1 MAAKALEVQGERR
14 GVEVKRVAVVG
25 AGVMGRGIAHA
36 AALGG
41 FDVRLQDVSIE
52 VLENAVESI
61 EKNMSK
67 AIERDKL
74 DEEVMREGLER
85 ISTTEDLKVAVSEAD
100 LVIEAAPE
108 KMDLK
113 LEIFGKLDE
122 WCPEHAVLATN
133 TSTMSPTEIAAGT
146 NRPDRCM
153 AMHFFNPA
161 HKMKL
166 VELIRGLETTDETVE
181 TARSV
186 AERMDKET
194 VEVNEFPGF
203 VTSRINCLVGNEA
216 MNMLVEGVASAADI
230 DKALKLGLGYPMGPL
245 ELADLVGLDTRLRNL
260 EYLHEMLG
268 EKYRPSPLL
277 YKLVAAGHL
286 GKKSGR
292 GIYEYTED
300 GDVVRP

>member
-1 MAAKALEVQGERR
+1 VA

-36 AALGG
+36 AVLGD

-52 VLENAVESI
+52 VLGNAVESI
-61 EKNMSK
+61 EKDMSK
-67 AIERDKL
+67 AVERDKL
-74 DEEVMREGLER
+74 GEEAMREGLER
-85 ISTTEDLKVAVSEAD
+85 LSTTEDLKVAVSEAD
-100 LVIEAAPE
+100 LVIEAVPE

-146 NRPDRCM
+146 NRPDRCI

-166 VELIRGLETTDETVE
+166 VELVRGLETTDETFE

-230 DKALKLGLGYPMGPL
+230 DKALKLGLGHPMGPL

-260 EYLHEMLG
+260 EYLHQMLG

-277 YKLVAAGHL
+277 YKLVAARHY

-292 GIYEYTED
+292 GVYEYDE
-300 GDVVRP
+300 GGNKKGR

>member
-1 MAAKALEVQGERR
+1 MSVERI
-14 GVEVKRVAVVG
+14 AVVG

-41 FDVRLQDVSIE
+41 FDVRLHDVNPGALETALRSIE
-52 VLENAVESI
+52 REMRKAVE
-61 EKNMSK
+61 
-67 AIERDKL
+67 RGRL
-74 DEEVMREGLER
+74 DEEGMSEGLGR
-85 ISTTEDLKVAVSEAD
+85 ITTTRSLKEAASDAD
-100 LVIEAAPE
+100 LAIEAVLE
-108 KMDLK
+108 RMDLK
-113 LEIFGKLDE
+113 LELFGELDGI
-122 WCPEHAVLATN
+122 CPEHAVLATN
-133 TSTMSPTEIAAGT
+133 TSTMSPTEIAAAT
-146 NRPDRCM
+146 NRPGRCI

-166 VELIRGLETTDETVE
+166 VELIRGVETTDETVE

-186 AERMDKET
+186 AERMGKET

-216 MNMLVEGVASAADI
+216 MNMLVEGVASAPDI

-260 EYLHEMLG
+260 EYLHETLG

-277 YKLVAAGHL
+277 RKRVAAGHF

-292 GIYEYTED
+292 GIYEYDED
-300 GDVVRP
+300 GNVIR